1 MNDNKNTSKFSDL
14 KGIHKAI
21 PIILWAVA
29 AFIAVCLII
38 PNLMGVVGQP
48 INGLLRGL
56 FASGAYLIPIALA
69 VHAYCYAQDLNEKK
83 IQKRAIFSVV
93 ATLLISCIDYAIFY
107 WGRDIAFSPVDAFVN
122 ANGGGFIGG
131 ILGFVLAALFGQIGV
146 IIVCIAT
153 LAVYAVFYF
162 AEKAG
167 SLGQAALKV
176 ADAVKKVIALIKGKQ
191 AEIKEKK
198 RIQKEEEEQHR
209 RELTSQELIDDEF
222 FKAKGEATEIKIKK
236 LGIEESA
243 NTHGVSPLVDPAKR
257 IIEEPEVVVPEPE
270 RKHRRSDKPLDL
282 NYGIEQESEVVEEPV
297 AEKEEEEKKDE
308 PKFDKAFFG
317 LDDSADAVF
326 TKSFDPFNF
335 ATSEKAAAK
344 YASRVST
351 KSAISEELDDMTI
364 AEMKADHEPSERE
377 KRMMELERKKKAW
390 MNQNRR
396 PEPTSATAV
405 ASEPTTAIP
414 VAPVAPAPAPV
425 SIPTPAPTIPTPI
438 VTPTPAYSH
447 KADSEEPK
455 VSAYTSYSET
465 KTTYNQPIKTV
476 EFTITKEPRNTPS
489 APVESGA
496 VSYTFNKSA
505 HSEEAAEDVAI
516 LISQRIAKS
525 NPAYA
530 RSANDLKTY
539 TKVVSNEDDELYRQ
553 LQGINTPATQ
563 EEIAVEEAAEIENAE
578 YRMQNAESAEI
589 VNDDDDAL
597 ILTDD
602 TVTSVAE
609 PEISELPM
617 AEEIIE
623 PIAEEIVEPVIEE
636 ATTEV
641 IEPVTPETVEFSI
654 GNEADPIVTPSAQ
667 STYQRAAN
675 FVSAMVNEPVVTP
688 EIKPY
693 ATPVTPI
700 ATAPAEAA
708 TLKVERS
715 MLSPTPDVELANSA
729 PYVAPAVPVV
739 PTVPVTPVAPV
750 VPTVPV
756 TPVVPV
762 TPAEPVVVA
771 ESLFSVVD
779 ENVEKTAG
787 ETQNSNDSAVE
798 VSFVEDKPISEHN
811 IDFDNEDIEI
821 DDEDEDI
828 EIDDEDIVDEPEDED
843 DSDMDEIPPEEQ
855 NPDVIK
861 MREMFPFL
869 APLDE
874 QKPAT
879 KPQASTRD
887 EISIAAEVEEDDAP
901 FDEPIQVKMPTASL
915 VPVDTKKAEN
925 KKKKPDFSDYNFPS
939 LDFLAKEE
947 SSYDE
952 NIQAEIQEN
961 ADKLIETLASFGVTA
976 SIKGVDRGP
985 RITRYEVVPAKGVKV
1000 SQIMNLQD
1008 DIALNLAAGSI
1019 RMEAPIPGKSAVGIE
1034 IPNKKSSIVR
1044 LRDLLETPDFEGS
1057 KSKTIVCIGRD
1068 VAGQPVFGD
1077 LAKMPHLLIAGA
1089 TGMGK
1094 SVCINSL
1101 LISVLYKARP
1111 DEVKFIMIDPK
1122 QVEFTMYNG
1131 IPHLLVPVVSD
1142 PKQAAGAL
1150 MWAVEEMERRY
1161 NLLNPLCV
1169 RNVEAYNEKV
1179 TADPSLGEPLPK
1191 IIIVIDEFADLM
1203 LQVKDPVEALV
1214 TRIAQKARAA
1224 GIHLVIGTQ
1233 RPSVNVITGVIKA
1246 NVPSRIS
1253 CKVMS
1258 NVDSKTVLDSAGAE
1272 KLLDRG
1278 DALYAP
1284 AGSPKPHRLQCAF
1297 VADSEVENIMNY
1309 LKQQTDGDSY
1319 DSTVMEDIKRAADK
1333 CNKKGGGNDR
1343 DDSDSDGGSGEGYL
1357 NDRQFLDAVE
1367 VAVNTRK
1374 ISTSLIQRKLSIGYG
1389 KAAKFIDIMEDM
1401 GIVGEANGQRPREV
1415 LLTPDEW
1422 REKLARASL
1431 D

>member
-1 MNDNKNTSKFSDL
+1 MSDNNKKRFSDL
-14 KGIHKAI
+14 KGVHKAI
-21 PIILWAVA
+21 PIILGGLSVFTAL
-29 AFIAVCLII
+29 CLII
-38 PNLMGVVGQP
+38 TGMGALGDA
-48 INGLLRGL
+48 IRGLLLGL
-56 FASGAYLIPIALA
+56 FSAGAYVIPVALA
-69 VHAYCYAQDLNEKK
+69 VHALCYPADLEAKK
-83 IQKRAIFSVV
+83 IKHRAIFSTV
-93 ATLLISCIDYAIFY
+93 ATILVSTVEYAIFY
-107 WGRDIAFSPVDAFVN
+107 WDKEILFAPAEAFVN
-122 ANGGGFIGG
+122 MNGGGFIGG
-131 ILGFVLAALFGQIGV
+131 IVGFLFAALLGQLGV
-146 IIVCIAT
+146 IIVSVVI
-153 LAVYAVFYF
+153 LAVWAVFYY

-176 ADAVKKVIALIKGKQ
+176 ADSVKKVIAMIKGKRD
-191 AEIKEKK
+191 EIQEKK
-198 RIQKEEEEQHR
+198 RQLKEEEDQHQ
-209 RELTSQELIDDEF
+209 RELSSQELIDDEF
-222 FKAKGEATEIKIKK
+222 FKAKGESAQIKIKQ
-236 LGIEESA
+236 LGIEEDEE
-243 NTHGVSPLVDPAKR
+243 THGLSALVDPAKR
-257 IIEEPEVVVPEPE
+257 PVEEEPVVVVSEPEPK
-270 RKHRRSDKPLDL
+270 RRRSDRPIDL
-282 NYGIEQESEVVEEPV
+282 SYGIEEEAAPVEEKPV
-297 AEKEEEEKKDE
+297 EEAEK
-308 PKFDKAFFG
+308 PKFDNAFFG

-326 TKSFDPFNF
+326 TKDFDPFDF

-344 YASRVST
+344 YASKVST
-351 KSAISEELDDMTI
+351 KPAISEELDDMTI
-364 AEMKADHEPSERE
+364 AEMKANHEPDERE
-377 KRMMELERKKKAW
+377 RRMMELERKKKEW
-390 MNQNRR
+390 MNRNAKSQ
-396 PEPTSATAV
+396 PAAPAAAPTPAPAPAQPV
-405 ASEPTTAIP
+405 NEAELVIPTAIP
-414 VAPVAPAPAPV
+414 VTPVAPATPAA
-425 SIPTPAPTIPTPI
+425 SIPTPVSTP
-438 VTPTPAYSH
+438 VA
-447 KADSEEPK
+447 EPK
-455 VSAYTSYSET
+455 VTTYSAYSNT
-465 KTTYNQPIKTV
+465 KTTYSQPIKTV
-476 EFTITKEPRNTPS
+476 EFTITKEPAPQPA
-489 APVESGA
+489 APVESKPI
-496 VSYTFNKSA
+496 SYSFDKSE
-505 HSEEAAEDVAI
+505 HREEAPEDVAI
-516 LISQRIAKS
+516 LISQRIAKN

-530 RSANDLKTY
+530 RSANDMKTY
-539 TKVVSNEDDELYRQ
+539 TKVSNTDDELYRQ
-553 LQGINTPATQ
+553 LEGISIATEPLLEQ
-563 EEIAVEEAAEIENAE
+563 NEAVAP
-578 YRMQNAESAEI
+578 
-589 VNDDDDAL
+589 VDDDEL
-597 ILTDD
+597 VLTD
-602 TVTSVAE
+602 TSVQTATDEPAE
-609 PEISELPM
+609 
-617 AEEIIE
+617 A
-623 PIAEEIVEPVIEE
+623 VTE
-636 ATTEV
+636 ASL
-641 IEPVTPETVEFSI
+641 PETVEFSI
-654 GNEADPIVTPSAQ
+654 GGEDRPISEPTAQ
-667 STYQRAAN
+667 SIYQRAAG
-675 FVSAMVNEPVVTP
+675 FASAMVNQPSPEFKPYTASAAAIQTP
-688 EIKPY
+688 ETVSQHKAEATLTVERTMITP
-693 ATPVTPI
+693 TPVYTPEVAQPVIPVQIPTQVQPEPI
-700 ATAPAEAA
+700 A
-708 TLKVERS
+708 
-715 MLSPTPDVELANSA
+715 PT
-729 PYVAPAVPVV
+729 YVAP
-739 PTVPVTPVAPV
+739 TPVAP
-750 VPTVPV
+750 
-756 TPVVPV
+756 TPVI
-762 TPAEPVVVA
+762 PAEPVIVA
-771 ESLFSVVD
+771 ESLFSVVGD
-779 ENVEKTAG
+779 EDVSSDE
-787 ETQNSNDSAVE
+787 EESYEESNAN
-798 VSFVEDKPISEHN
+798 VSFGNEPAILSVPTDEPDEDEE
-811 IDFDNEDIEI
+811 EDIEA
-821 DDEDEDI
+821 
-828 EIDDEDIVDEPEDED
+828 EPEED
-843 DSDMDEIPPEEQ
+843 AEVEEIPPEKQ
-855 NPDVIK
+855 NPDVAK
-861 MREMFPFL
+861 MRGIFTV
-869 APLDE
+869 LDPIPE
-874 QKPAT
+874 QTPAAKPAEIV
-879 KPQASTRD
+879 RD
-887 EISIAAEVEEDDAP
+887 EISISADIDEVP
-901 FDEPIQVKMPTASL
+901 FDEPVQVKMPSTSL
-915 VPVDTKKAEN
+915 VPANEKKKAE
-925 KKKKPDFSDYNFPS
+925 KKKKQYEDFKFPS
-939 LDFLAKEE
+939 LDLLAKEE
-947 SSYDE
+947 SAYDE

-1044 LRDLLETPDFEGS
+1044 LRDLLETSDFESS
-1057 KSKTIVCIGRD
+1057 KSKTFVCIGRD

-1111 DEVKFIMIDPK
+1111 DEVKLIMIDPK

-1179 TADPSLGEPLPK
+1179 SADPSLGEPLPK

-1203 LQVKDPVEALV
+1203 LQVKDPVESLV

-1309 LKQQTDGDSY
+1309 LKQYSDGDSY

-1333 CNKKGGGNDR
+1333 CNKKGGGGDR
-1343 DDSDSDGGSGEGYL
+1343 EEYDDAGGSGEGYL

-1389 KAAKFIDIMEDM
+1389 KAAKFIDIMEEM

>member
-1 MNDNKNTSKFSDL
+1 MNDNNKNKFSEL

-21 PIILWAVA
+21 PIILGAVA
-29 AFIAVCLII
+29 LFIAICLIVPGI
-38 PNLMGVVGQP
+38 MGALGQA
-48 INGLLRGL
+48 IGGLLRGL
-56 FASGAYLIPIALA
+56 LASGAYLIPVALA
-69 VHAYCYAQDLNEKK
+69 VHAFCYPTDLTEKK
-83 IQKRAIFSVV
+83 IQKRAIFSAV

-107 WGRDIAFSPVDAFVN
+107 WGRDIAFAPADAFVN

-131 ILGFVLAALFGQIGV
+131 IIGFVLAALVGQIGV
-146 IIVCIAT
+146 LILCFAA

-176 ADAVKKVIALIKGKQ
+176 ADTIKKVIGAIKGKQ
-191 AEIKEKK
+191 NEIKEKK
-198 RIQKEEEEQHR
+198 RIRKEEEDQHQ
-209 RELTSQELIDDEF
+209 REISSQELMDDEF
-222 FKAKGEATEIKIKK
+222 FKAKGESADIKIKK

-243 NTHGVSPLVDPAKR
+243 ETNGLSPLVDPAKR
-257 IIEEPEVVVPEPE
+257 IIEEEPVVVEEPE
-270 RKHRRSDKPLDL
+270 RRRRRSDKPLDL
-282 NYGIEQESEVVEEPV
+282 SYGIEEEPAV
-297 AEKEEEEKKDE
+297 AEEAVAEEEEKE
-308 PKFDKAFFG
+308 EAPKFDKAFFG
-317 LDDSADAVF
+317 LEDSADAVF

-351 KSAISEELDDMTI
+351 KSAVEEELDEMTI
-364 AEMKADHEPSERE
+364 AEMKADHIPTERE
-377 KRMMELERKKKAW
+377 KRMMELEAKKKAW
-390 MNQNRR
+390 MNQHRR
-396 PEPTSATAV
+396 PEPAPAPKV
-405 ASEPTTAIP
+405 SEPT
-414 VAPVAPAPAPV
+414 PVAPAPI
-425 SIPTPAPTIPTPI
+425 SIPTPAPAVAPTPVFTPAPAAVSIPTPT
-438 VTPTPAYSH
+438 VTTPVENTA
-447 KADSEEPK
+447 SETPK
-455 VSAYTSYSET
+455 VSTYTSYSET
-465 KTTYNQPIKTV
+465 KTTYSQPIKTV
-476 EFTITKEPRNTPS
+476 EFTITKEPKSSPS

-496 VSYTFNKSA
+496 VSYSFDKATQ
-505 HSEEAAEDVAI
+505 SEEAAEDVAI

-539 TKVVSNEDDELYRQ
+539 TRVVTDENDELYRQ
-553 LQGINTPATQ
+553 LQGIDIPAADEAVADPAET
-563 EEIAVEEAAEIENAE
+563 IAKTNVIEAAVSE
-578 YRMQNAESAEI
+578 
-589 VNDDDDAL
+589 VDDDDAL
-597 ILTDD
+597 MLTDE
-602 TVTSVAE
+602 VTEEITEAASESHNEELALPESVEFTAGREEAPVAE
-609 PEISELPM
+609 P
-617 AEEIIE
+617 
-623 PIAEEIVEPVIEE
+623 
-636 ATTEV
+636 
-641 IEPVTPETVEFSI
+641 
-654 GNEADPIVTPSAQ
+654 SAQ
-667 STYQRAAN
+667 YTYQRAAN
-675 FVSAMVNEPVVTP
+675 FVSAMVNETAATP

-693 ATPVTPI
+693 AAPVP
-700 ATAPAEAA
+700 PVQAEPVAVEES
-708 TLKVERS
+708 TIKLERS
-715 MLSPTPDVELANSA
+715 MLSPTPEVINLAPAIPVDPVE
-729 PYVAPAVPVV
+729 PAVPV
-739 PTVPVTPVAPV
+739 A
-750 VPTVPV
+750 PV
-756 TPVVPV
+756 TPVVPAIPV
-762 TPAEPVVVA
+762 VSAEPAVVA
-771 ESLFSVVD
+771 ESLFSVVED
-779 ENVEKTAG
+779 TAVEAPK
-787 ETQNSNDSAVE
+787 EILIQNDSAVE
-798 VSFVEDKPISEHN
+798 VSFGDEEPELDE
-811 IDFDNEDIEI
+811 DFDI
-821 DDEDEDI
+821 DDEDEDEDI
-828 EIDDEDIVDEPEDED
+828 IDDEPIEEETEDME
-843 DSDMDEIPPEEQ
+843 EIPPEEQ

-869 APLDE
+869 APLNE
-874 QKPAT
+874 QKPAA
-879 KPQASTRD
+879 KSQANIRD
-887 EISIAAEVEEDDAP
+887 EISIAADVDDVP
-901 FDEPIQVKMPTASL
+901 FDEPVQVKMPSASL
-915 VPVDTKKAEN
+915 VPVDEKKAEK
-925 KKKKPDFSDYNFPS
+925 KKKKPDFADYKFPA

-947 SSYDE
+947 SSHND

-1044 LRDLLETPDFEGS
+1044 LRDLLETPDFESS

-1142 PKQAAGAL
+1142 AKQAAGAL

-1179 TADPSLGEPLPK
+1179 AADPSLGEPLPK

-1203 LQVKDPVEALV
+1203 LQVKDPVESLV

-1272 KLLDRG
+1272 KLLDKG

-1297 VADSEVENIMNY
+1297 VADGEVENIMNF

-1343 DDSDSDGGSGEGYL
+1343 DDSDVDSGSGEGYL